1 MSIPPGGLERSVTYD
16 LHHLELVLGRVQRT
30 RNEMTAQQQD
40 LLKNVTGK
48 SDRVLGAIS
57 RLAGEGVV
65 IADGTPRTIS
75 FRDGAALELY
85 MIVNRMKDT
94 RSR

>member
-1 MSIPPGGLERSVTYD
+1 
-16 LHHLELVLGRVQRT
+16 
-30 RNEMTAQQQD
+30 MTAQQQD

-48 SDRVLGAIS
+48 NDRVLGAIS

-75 FRDGAALELY
+75 LRDGAALELY
-85 MIVNRMKDT
+85 MIVNRMKDK